1 MAAAAHD
8 LAQLPEDM
16 EVDPETGRTETV
28 RYTTCNDVG
37 NIINPAIVLGQ
48 IHGGTAQGLGQA
60 LLEECVYDDYGQLIS
75 GSFMDYAMPRA
86 ADIPEF
92 DCHFNNVPCTTN
104 PMGTKDAGEAG
115 ATLINAI
122 IDTLWDDGVRDI
134 KMPATPLRVWQ
145 AIQDAA
151 SVREA

>member
-1 MAAAAHD
+1 M
-8 LAQLPEDM
+8 
-16 EVDPETGRTETV
+16 

-48 IHGGTAQGLGQA
+48 SHGGTAQGLGQA

-75 GSFMDYAMPRA
+75 GSFMDYTMLRA

-104 PMGTKDAGEAG
+104 PMRAKGAGEAG
-115 ATLINAI
+115 AAPAALINAI
-122 IDTLWDDGVRDI
+122 IDALWDDGVQDI